1 MGVVIEGPQFGAAFS
16 FWSTDSD
23 SHDYG
28 SEKEHA
34 DDSPFGDNAGI
45 TAPL

>member
-1 MGVVIEGPQFGAAFS
+1 LGVLIEGPQFGAAFS

-28 SEKEHA
+28 LEQKHA
-34 DDSPFGDNAGI
+34 GDPPSGDNAGI
-45 TAPL
+45 AAPL

>member
-1 MGVVIEGPQFGAAFS
+1 LGVLIEGPQFGAAFS

-28 SEKEHA
+28 SEQERA
-34 DDSPFGDNAGI
+34 GGSRFGDNAGI
-45 TAPL
+45 AAPL